1 MIGVLL
7 KTKRHQKVLSLKRN
21 KNCNSNILLVMFNH
35 FGNLHTHSS
44 PKDFNIYYTNY
55 ICISKFEIKIYFIK
69 KNHINVQI
77 GLLWQFIM

>member
-1 MIGVLL
+1 
-7 KTKRHQKVLSLKRN
+7 
-21 KNCNSNILLVMFNH
+21 MFNH